1 MSAAAG
7 KASPIAGNEHEDKL
21 GPHVALAADGAR
33 ICIGDIAT
41 VAEGRRILDELDIGI
56 IETEDHL
63 HEAGAGRR
71 PSTWAWRRSAE
82 VALKWKKLMRPR
94 LQERIAELK
103 RAEKAA
109 VHASAI
115 ESRRGAFLAA
125 AAELL
130 GHETCT
136 EIWTRAAE
144 INPTAFAVGEQG
156 ERS

>member
-1 MSAAAG
+1 MSAAVS
-7 KASPIAGNEHEDKL
+7 KASLIASNDYEDKL
-21 GPHVALAADGAR
+21 RPHVALSADGAR

-56 IETEDHL
+56 IETEDQL

-71 PSTWAWRRSAE
+71 QSTWAWRRSAE

-94 LQERIAELK
+94 LQKRIAELK

-109 VHASAI
+109 VSAAAI

-130 GHETCT
+130 GHEACT
-136 EIWTRAAE
+136 EIWARAAE
-144 INPTAFAVGEQG
+144 INPIAFAEGATG